1 MGRGIPKKP
10 AKVVLTMLLPY
21 KDRLKTITTD
31 NGMESAAHE
40 SITKSRESRFIL
52 LTRIYPGKKG
62 GDENANKLICR
73 YIPKGTSFKDYPPE
87 RIANTAKT
95 K

>member
-40 SITKSRESRFIL
+40 SITKKSGVSVYFTDPYL
-52 LTRIYPGKKG
+52 SWQKG
-62 GDENANKLICR
+62 G
-73 YIPKGTSFKDYPPE
+73 G
-87 RIANTAKT
+87 
-95 K
+95 